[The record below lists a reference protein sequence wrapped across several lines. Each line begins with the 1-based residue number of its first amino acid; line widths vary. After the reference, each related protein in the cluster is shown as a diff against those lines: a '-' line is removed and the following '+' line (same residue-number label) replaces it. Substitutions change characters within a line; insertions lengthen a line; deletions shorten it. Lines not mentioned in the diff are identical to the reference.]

1 MLQSLDLQH
10 FIAHKVNMDRL
21 DLSAL
26 RKACGSLEMAVE
38 NAMDEKFVGS
48 LSDSQ
53 KQLIIAGVIQN
64 FEFTYELVFKMIK
77 RQLEIDAASP
87 AEVDQY
93 SFRDLLRT
101 AAERG
106 LIDDVED
113 WFEYR
118 RLRNITSHTY
128 NLDKAQE
135 VFKKSIVFKDEAVK
149 VLAELAKRND

>member
-1 MLQSLDLQH
+1 MSQ
-10 FIAHKVNMDRL
+10 L

-26 RKACGSLEMAVE
+26 KKACDSLELAVE
-38 NAMDEKFVGS
+38 DALDTSFIER
-48 LSDSQ
+48 LSPSQ

-64 FEFTYELVFKMIK
+64 FEFTYELVFKMLK

-87 AEVDQY
+87 TEVDQY

-106 LIDDVED
+106 LIDNVED

-118 RLRNITSHTY
+118 RLKNITSHTY

-135 VFKKSIVFKDEAVK
+135 VFERTIIFKDEAIK
-149 VLAELAKRND
+149 VLAQLIKRND

>member
-1 MLQSLDLQH
+1 MDQLDLT
-10 FIAHKVNMDRL
+10 
-21 DLSAL
+21 AL
-26 RKACGSLEMAVE
+26 KKACISLEMAVKD
-38 NAMDEKFVGS
+38 ASDKSFMHA

-77 RQLEIDAASP
+77 RQLEFDASSP
-87 AEVDQY
+87 SEVDQY

-101 AAERG
+101 AAEKG
-106 LIDDVED
+106 LVTSVED

-135 VFKKSIVFKDEAVK
+135 VFDRTVAFKDDAVA
-149 VLAELAKRND
+149 VLAELIKRND

>member
-1 MLQSLDLQH
+1 
-10 FIAHKVNMDRL
+10 MDRL

-38 NAMDEKFVGS
+38 NALDESFIDR

-64 FEFTYELVFKMIK
+64 FEFTYELVFKMMK
-77 RQLEIDAASP
+77 RQLEMDAASP
-87 AEVDQY
+87 AEVDLY
-93 SFRDLLRT
+93 SFHDLLRT

-106 LIDDVED
+106 LIEDVED

-118 RLRNITSHTY
+118 RLRNITCHTY

-135 VFKKSIVFKDEAVK
+135 VFDKSIYFKDEAVK
-149 VLAELAKRND
+149 VLAVLIKRND

>member
-1 MLQSLDLQH
+1 MDQLDLT
-10 FIAHKVNMDRL
+10 
-21 DLSAL
+21 AL
-26 RKACGSLEMAVE
+26 KKACASLEMAVE
-38 NAMDEKFVGS
+38 DASDKSFIQA

-77 RQLEIDAASP
+77 RQLELDAASP
-87 AEVDQY
+87 SEVDQY

-101 AAERG
+101 AAEKG
-106 LIDDVED
+106 LIENVED

-128 NLDKAQE
+128 NLDKAQQ
-135 VFKKSIVFKDEAVK
+135 VFDCTIAFKDEAIA
-149 VLAELAKRND
+149 VLAELSKRND

>member
-1 MLQSLDLQH
+1 MYWLDLG
-10 FIAHKVNMDRL
+10 
-21 DLSAL
+21 AL
-26 RKACGSLEMAVE
+26 RKACCSLEMAVE
-38 NAMDEKFVGS
+38 NALDNSFVER
-48 LSDSQ
+48 LSESQ
-53 KQLIIAGVIQN
+53 KQLIIAGVILN

-77 RQLEIDAASP
+77 RQLELDAASP
-87 AEVDQY
+87 SEVDQY

-106 LIDDVED
+106 IIENVEV

-135 VFKKSIVFKDEAVK
+135 VFKKTIIFKDEALT
-149 VLAELAKRND
+149 VLAELTKRND